1 MTPPSPSKF
10 TEEATSKY
18 LGISKN
24 QSRLQSNLD
33 HTAHDYSTSGA
44 GGKKPRRKKKRTTGV
59 VNQYATGDYHSIH
72 VNDDDATVDHSQ
84 DSFFV
89 KFKQF
94 LHFVG
99 PAVLISVGYVDP
111 GNWATDIEGGS
122 RFGYA
127 LIWVIVMSNAIA
139 IVLQTLSARLGLVT
153 GKDLSAQCSNY
164 FPFPVAFV
172 LWFLA
177 ELAIA
182 ATDLAE
188 VLGTAIGLN
197 LLFGLPMIWG
207 VIFTAFDTF
216 IFLAL
221 QQFGHRVMEVFILFL
236 MSIICCCF
244 IVEVFIAKPVPLDVI
259 KGLVPSLPPGSL
271 SVATGI
277 LGATIMPHNL
287 YLHSG
292 LILTRRSNDKVLTQR
307 YTLFALLDG
316 LLSLN
321 LALLVNAS
329 ILIVSASAF
338 FGKREVTVI
347 QQAYVMLESMFG
359 KGASIVFGLALV
371 LAGQSSTITGTI
383 AGQMVMEGFLKLR
396 VRPWIR
402 RLITRGVAIIPAA
415 IVILVWGDYTGSS
428 LLVWSQ
434 VVLSIQLP
442 FAMIPLIRITSHKSM
457 GEHAN
462 NWLVWFIGWVCV
474 LIVVGLNVWLIVD
487 SIQDILDNL
496 AVKIISIITTV
507 VFGLIMLYVCFCRIE
522 PKEAPILGQT
532 KSIQAPPESS
542 INVAVEDHSAAE
554 ESKETEQ
561 QEKESGEK
569 QPLL

>member
-10 TEEATSKY
+10 TEEASSKY
-18 LGISKN
+18 LGVSKN
-24 QSRLQSNLD
+24 QSRSQCDQQSS
-33 HTAHDYSTSGA
+33 TDYYSGSS
-44 GGKKPRRKKKRTTGV
+44 KKPRRKRKKSSSE
-59 VNQYATGDYHSIH
+59 YSIDIH
-72 VNDDDATVDHSQ
+72 NDSLVDHSK
-84 DSFFV
+84 DSYYTQ
-89 KFKQF
+89 FKQF
-94 LHFVG
+94 LAFLG

-127 LIWVIVMSNAIA
+127 LIWVLVMSNLIA

-153 GKDLSAQCSNY
+153 GKDLSQQCSNY
-164 FPFPVAFV
+164 FPFSVSCV

-207 VIFTAFDTF
+207 VVFTAFDTF

-221 QQFGHRVMEVFILFL
+221 QQFGHRVMESFILFL
-236 MSIICCCF
+236 MSIICICF
-244 IVEVFIAKPVPLDVI
+244 IVEVFIAKPVAKDVV
-259 KGLVPSLPPGSL
+259 KGLWPSLPPGSL

-292 LILTRRSNDKVLTQR
+292 LILTRRSNDKVLTRR
-307 YTLFALLDG
+307 YNWFALFDG

-338 FGKREVTVI
+338 YGKREITVI
-347 QQAYVMLESMFG
+347 QQAYVMLQSMFG

-383 AGQMVMEGFLKLR
+383 AGQMVMEGFLKFKMR
-396 VRPWIR
+396 AWIR
-402 RLITRGVAIIPAA
+402 RMITRGVAIIPAA
-415 IVILVWGDYTGSS
+415 IVILIWGDLTGSS
-428 LLVWSQ
+428 LLMWSQ
-434 VVLSIQLP
+434 VVLSVQLP
-442 FAMIPLIRITSHKSM
+442 FAMVPLIRITSHKSM
-457 GEHAN
+457 GEFAN
-462 NWLVWFIGWVCV
+462 TWATWAVGWICV
-474 LIVVGLNVWLIVD
+474 LVVVGLNVWLIVD
-487 SIQDILDNL
+487 SIQGMLTNM
-496 AVKIISIITTV
+496 AVKVITIIFSVI
-507 VFGLIMLYVCFCRIE
+507 FGLIFLFVVFCRIE
-522 PKEAPILGQT
+522 PKEACFAY
-532 KSIQAPPESS
+532 APSAPSEP
-542 INVAVEDHSAAE
+542 INVVYDDVPVMAADE
-554 ESKETEQ
+554 AESNLERR
-561 QEKESGEK
+561 
-569 QPLL
+569 PLMDDI